1 MCYVFW
7 FWTLLTTSLLHEDD
21 ITLLFSAPWVDGRCA
36 AGAGNVLNGCIT
48 HLNLKFKTSSHQVE
62 YIRLHYISNLMTI
75 LHIKVNNK
83 LTDSS
88 SSSCDSFDSSSSS
101 SYDSPSCSCDSLSP
115 SSCDSSSYCYDS
127 SSFSSSYDSSS
138 SSSNSSSSYLNVIT
152 TTAS

>member
-21 ITLLFSAPWVDGRCA
+21 ITLLFSAPWMDGRCA

-83 LTDSS
+83 LADSS
-88 SSSCDSFDSSSSS
+88 SSSCDSFDSSSSCDSSSS

-127 SSFSSSYDSSS
+127 SS
-138 SSSNSSSSYLNVIT
+138 SSSNSSSSYLNVVT

>member
-83 LTDSS
+83 LADSS
-88 SSSCDSFDSSSSS
+88 SSSCDSFDSSSSCDSSSS

-127 SSFSSSYDSSS
+127 SS
-138 SSSNSSSSYLNVIT
+138 SSSNSSSSYLNVVT

>member
-1 MCYVFW
+1 MAA
-7 FWTLLTTSLLHEDD
+7 LL
-21 ITLLFSAPWVDGRCA
+21 
-36 AGAGNVLNGCIT
+36 N
-48 HLNLKFKTSSHQVE
+48 LNLKFKTSSHQVE

-83 LTDSS
+83 LADSS
-88 SSSCDSFDSSSSS
+88 SSSCDSFDSSSSCDSSSS

-127 SSFSSSYDSSS
+127 SS
-138 SSSNSSSSYLNVIT
+138 SSSNSSSSYLNVVT

>member
-1 MCYVFW
+1 MFW

-21 ITLLFSAPWVDGRCA
+21 ITLLFSAPWMDGRCA

-83 LTDSS
+83 LADSS
-88 SSSCDSFDSSSSS
+88 SSSCDSFDSSSSCDSSSS

-127 SSFSSSYDSSS
+127 SS
-138 SSSNSSSSYLNVIT
+138 SSSNSSSSYLNVVT

>member
-1 MCYVFW
+1 MAA
-7 FWTLLTTSLLHEDD
+7 LL
-21 ITLLFSAPWVDGRCA
+21 
-36 AGAGNVLNGCIT
+36 N
-48 HLNLKFKTSSHQVE
+48 LNLKFKTSSHQVE

-83 LTDSS
+83 LADSS

-115 SSCDSSSYCYDS
+115 SSCDSSSSYDS

-138 SSSNSSSSYLNVIT
+138 SSSNSSSSYLNVVT